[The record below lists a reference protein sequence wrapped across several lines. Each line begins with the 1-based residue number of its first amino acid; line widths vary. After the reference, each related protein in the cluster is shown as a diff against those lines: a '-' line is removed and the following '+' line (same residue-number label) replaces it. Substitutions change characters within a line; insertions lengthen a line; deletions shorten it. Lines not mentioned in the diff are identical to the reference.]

1 MAFCEKTVLGISF
14 WSNQLTAEISSFPIG
29 IFKFLWPSQCIWTL
43 LRPLTRPCKLLNDF
57 GMSLK
62 LEMTL
67 ELFCT
72 QIEPDKFY
80 KTLSLTKHKEEVEE
94 CNVALSLLCCQQPTI
109 FCSSA
114 KICLPEVHYFEVS
127 SFHFLSCTTL
137 FINTF
142 SEWVHTK
149 RYYLCKI
156 EKI

>member
-1 MAFCEKTVLGISF
+1 MWDV
-14 WSNQLTAEISSFPIG
+14 W
-29 IFKFLWPSQCIWTL
+29 
-43 LRPLTRPCKLLNDF
+43 F
-57 GMSLK
+57 GRDAVYSKIRLHTMSLINK
-62 LEMTL
+62 I
-67 ELFCT
+67 
-72 QIEPDKFY
+72 QVEPDKFY

-149 RYYLCKI
+149 RYYLWNVKTLWEGHKI
-156 EKI
+156 WIKSHLSWQNSAFYSVVSKQFFWPSQKS

>member
-1 MAFCEKTVLGISF
+1 MTLG
-14 WSNQLTAEISSFPIG
+14 W
-29 IFKFLWPSQCIWTL
+29 LW
-43 LRPLTRPCKLLNDF
+43 NVF
-57 GMSLK
+57 
-62 LEMTL
+62 EMTL
-67 ELFCT
+67 ELFCI

-80 KTLSLTKHKEEVEE
+80 KTSSLTKHKEEVEE

-142 SEWVHTK
+142 SEWIHTE
-149 RYYLCKI
+149 RYYLCNISFSNWTNRNMYWCFDFRMLKLFQNKKGQTFVETTI
-156 EKI
+156 FESYLIL